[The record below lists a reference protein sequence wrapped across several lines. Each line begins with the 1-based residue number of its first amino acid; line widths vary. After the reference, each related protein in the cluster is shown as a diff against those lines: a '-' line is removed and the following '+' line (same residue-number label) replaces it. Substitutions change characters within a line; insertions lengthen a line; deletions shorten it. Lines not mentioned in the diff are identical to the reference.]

1 MSSSNRALPQ
11 RLRKHVAERLA
22 ISLQRVDA
30 LFRAGRLSV
39 VTPESADPQ
48 RSTLDAL
55 VFENDRVL
63 FDGTALPER
72 ALPAVVLLNKP
83 KHVTSTACDPAGKRD
98 LAPYLREMPAG
109 CFPVGRLDRETTGLL
124 LFTNDGELA
133 SAVLRPDHL
142 TTKTYWLWLDDE
154 LSPSDPRLA
163 QLTSGVLHQGE
174 RLAAKCARLI
184 SSSESA
190 SELELTLTQGR
201 NRQIRHM
208 CRALDLHLVHLH
220 RRRIGPL
227 DDTALA
233 LGDWRPLTDGE
244 LAALWQAVGGRAAVR
259 ERKLAALRQQARA
272 ARTAG
277 TPRLRLE
284 HWLEGEQRA

>member
-1 MSSSNRALPQ
+1 MSSSDRALPR

-22 ISLQRVDA
+22 ISLQGVDA
-30 LFRAGRLSV
+30 LFCAGRLSV
-39 VTPESADPQ
+39 VTPECAESQ
-48 RSTLDAL
+48 RPALEAL
-55 VFENDRVL
+55 VFEDDRVL
-63 FDGTALPER
+63 FDGVALPER
-72 ALPAVVLLNKP
+72 AAPAVVLLNKP
-83 KHVTSTACDPAGKRD
+83 KHVTCTARDPDGMRD
-98 LAPYLREMPAG
+98 LASYLREMPAG

-154 LSPSDPRLA
+154 LSPSDPRLT
-163 QLTSGVLHQGE
+163 QLTAGVVHQGE

-190 SELELTLTQGR
+190 CELELTLTQGR

-227 DDTALA
+227 DDSALA
-233 LGDWRPLTDGE
+233 LGHWRALADHE
-244 LAALWQAVGGRAAVR
+244 IAALWQAVGGRAAVR
-259 ERKLAALRQQARA
+259 ERKLSALRRQAEA

-277 TPRLRLE
+277 TPLLRLE
-284 HWLEGEQRA
+284 DWLQGEGL

>member
-1 MSSSNRALPQ
+1 VCSIDRALPH

-30 LFRAGRLSV
+30 LFDAGRLSV
-39 VTPESADPQ
+39 VTPESAEPQ
-48 RSTLDAL
+48 RSALDAL
-55 VFENDRVL
+55 VFEDDRV
-63 FDGTALPER
+63 FVDGVALPER
-72 ALPAVVLLNKP
+72 ALPAVALLNKP
-83 KHVTSTACDPAGKRD
+83 KHVTSTARDPAGMRD

-142 TTKTYWLWLDDE
+142 TTKTYWLWLDDD
-154 LSPSDPRLA
+154 LSPSDPRLT
-163 QLTSGVLHQGE
+163 QLTAGVVHQGE
-174 RLAAKCARLI
+174 RLAAQSARLI
-184 SSSESA
+184 SHSESA

-220 RRRIGPL
+220 RRRIGPV
-227 DDTALA
+227 DDTGLA
-233 LGDWRPLTDGE
+233 LGDWRRLTE
-244 LAALWQAVGGRAAVR
+244 PEIAALWQAVGGRTAVR
-259 ERKLAALRQQARA
+259 ERKLAALRRQTAA
-272 ARTAG
+272 ARSAG
-277 TPRLRLE
+277 TPLIRLE
-284 HWLEGEQRA
+284 AWLGLS

>member
-1 MSSSNRALPQ
+1 MSSSDRALPR

-22 ISLQRVDA
+22 ISLQGVDA
-30 LFRAGRLSV
+30 LFCAGQLAV
-39 VTPESADPQ
+39 VTPERAEPQ
-48 RSTLDAL
+48 QLALEAL
-55 VFENDRVL
+55 VFEDDQVL
-63 FDGTALPER
+63 LNGVALPER
-72 ALPAVVLLNKP
+72 ARPAVALLNKP
-83 KHVTSTACDPAGKRD
+83 KHVTCTARDPGGMRD

-124 LFTNDGELA
+124 LFTNDGGLA

-142 TTKTYWLWLDDE
+142 TTKTYWLWLDDD
-154 LSPSDPRLA
+154 LSPSDPRLT
-163 QLTSGVLHQGE
+163 QLTVGVLHQGE

-184 SSSESA
+184 SYGESA
-190 SELELTLTQGR
+190 CELELTLTQGR

-227 DDTALA
+227 DDGALA
-233 LGDWRPLTDGE
+233 LGDWRALTDGE
-244 LAALWQAVGGRAAVR
+244 IAALWQAVGGRAAVR
-259 ERKLAALRQQARA
+259 ERKLFALRRQAEA

-277 TPRLRLE
+277 TPLFRLE
-284 HWLEGEQRA
+284 HWLEDERP